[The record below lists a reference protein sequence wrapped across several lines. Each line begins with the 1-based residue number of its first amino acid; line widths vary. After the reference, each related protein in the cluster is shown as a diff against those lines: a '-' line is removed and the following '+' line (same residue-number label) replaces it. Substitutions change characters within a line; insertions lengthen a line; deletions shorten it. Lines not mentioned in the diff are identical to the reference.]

1 MVKTGK
7 QVPLIYNHG
16 QKSWDNFAFVELF
29 SIHTYPAPLPP
40 HKERWTRLSRMFS
53 EFQHCVGWGKG
64 ELQEKFEKD
73 ALFNEGAQ
81 KLPKILNTA
90 LLSQGFLFSIVVINL
105 FKSLWSFLPLRD
117 KQFSWNYV
125 DHRRYLATIPNHQR
139 NLWRIRNH
147 LKKVKKNNKKI
158 MTQIMMPWW
167 ELLTLTCATF

>member
-16 QKSWDNFAFVELF
+16 QKSWDTFAFVELF

-40 HKERWTRLSRMFS
+40 HKQRWTRLSRMFS
-53 EFQHCVGWGKG
+53 EFQHCVGWGKR

-73 ALFNEGAQ
+73 ALFNTQ

-90 LLSQGFLFSIVVINL
+90 LLSQGFLFRSVVINCW
-105 FKSLWSFLPLRD
+105 FKSLRSSLPLRD
-117 KQFSWNYV
+117 EQFSWNYV
-125 DHRRYLATIPNHQR
+125 DHRRYLATTPNHQR

-158 MTQIMMPWW
+158 MTQIMMP
-167 ELLTLTCATF
+167 

>member
-1 MVKTGK
+1 MD
-7 QVPLIYNHG
+7 
-16 QKSWDNFAFVELF
+16 KSLGTILHLWSYFHF
-29 SIHTYPAPLPP
+29 HTYPAPLPP

-73 ALFNEGAQ
+73 ALFNEGTQ

-90 LLSQGFLFSIVVINL
+90 LLSKGFLFSIVVINL

-147 LKKVKKNNKKI
+147 LKKVKKNKIKKS
-158 MTQIMMPWW
+158 WRRLW
-167 ELLTLTCATF
+167 CLD